1 MYSPKIKPEFIPL
14 LYRKA
19 RELKIPM
26 TELVNRI
33 IGSALRDELGTDT
46 VPEAAEN
53 DRRVISN

>member
-1 MYSPKIKPEFIPL
+1 MYSPKIKQEHIPI

-33 IGSALRDELGTDT
+33 IAGALRKEKGRGKAARE
-46 VPEAAEN
+46 EAGN
-53 DRRVISN
+53 SGV

>member
-1 MYSPKIKPEFIPL
+1 MYSPKIKEEYIPI

-33 IGSALRDELGTDT
+33 IAGALG
-46 VPEAAEN
+46 EAQKAADALKEDAN
-53 DRRVISN
+53 KYDSQPP